1 MLLQIFK
8 FLRRKGDGMN
18 FVDTLRDSTVIA
30 FNTLFV
36 FLFLCNR
43 NCDFWC
49 FVRFETL

>member
-36 FLFLCNR
+36 FLCNR